1 MKLKKIGASFIAGI
15 LLVVVCASC
24 VTQTRVNFSTDVD
37 GAEVFVDGEKIGTT
51 PVQKK
56 LSNVVWENPDILI
69 KKEGYKDLYTDLKKK
84 IKGVNLVSG
93 LILFWPALFWVYG
106 PKKNQSYILVPSA
119 NSVQG
124 SVNE

>member
-56 LSNVVWENPDILI
+56 LSNVVLENPDILI
-69 KKEGYKDLYTDLKKK
+69 KKEGYKDLYTDLKKE

>member
-15 LLVVVCASC
+15 LLVVVCTSC

-69 KKEGYKDLYTDLKKK
+69 KKEGYKDLYTDLKKE

-93 LILFWPALFWVYG
+93 LFLFWPALFWVYG
-106 PKKNQSYILVPSA
+106 PKKNQNYILVPSA

>member
-37 GAEVFVDGEKIGTT
+37 GAEVFVDREKIGTT

-69 KKEGYKDLYTDLKKK
+69 KKEGYKDLYTDLKKE

>member
-69 KKEGYKDLYTDLKKK
+69 KKEGYKDLYTDLKKE
-84 IKGVNLVSG
+84 IKVVNLVSG

>member
-69 KKEGYKDLYTDLKKK
+69 RKEGYKDLYTDLKKE

-93 LILFWPALFWVYG
+93 LFLFWPALFCVYG

>member
-15 LLVVVCASC
+15 LLVVVCSSC

-69 KKEGYKDLYTDLKKK
+69 KKEGYKDLYTDLKKE

-93 LILFWPALFWVYG
+93 LILFWP
-106 PKKNQSYILVPSA
+106 
-119 NSVQG
+119 
-124 SVNE
+124 

>member
-69 KKEGYKDLYTDLKKK
+69 KKEGYKPQLPQKYVLLGAKIRTPDLSDSDVHFPTK
-84 IKGVNLVSG
+84 I
-93 LILFWPALFWVYG
+93 A
-106 PKKNQSYILVPSA
+106 
-119 NSVQG
+119 
-124 SVNE
+124 

>member
-1 MKLKKIGASFIAGI
+1 MKLKKIEASFIAGI
-15 LLVVVCASC
+15 LLMIFCASC

-37 GAEVFVDGEKIGTT
+37 GAEVYVDGEKIGTT

-56 LSNVVWENPDILI
+56 LSNAIWNNPDILI
-69 KKEGYKDLYTDLKKK
+69 KKEGYKDLYTDLNKEL
-84 IKGVNLVSG
+84 KGVNLVSG
-93 LILFWPALFWVYG
+93 LLLWWSSLFWVYG
-106 PKKNQSYILVPSA
+106 PKKNQTYMLVPSA

>member
-1 MKLKKIGASFIAGI
+1 MNLKKIGASVTAGI
-15 LLVVVCASC
+15 LLVIFCASC

-37 GAEVFVDGEKIGTT
+37 GAEVYVDGEKIGTT

-56 LSNVVWENPDILI
+56 LSNAIWNNPDILI
-69 KKEGYKDLYTDLKKK
+69 RKEGYKDLYTDLNKE

-93 LILFWPALFWVYG
+93 LLLWLPSLFWVYG
-106 PKKNQSYILVPSA
+106 PKKNQSYMLVPSA

>member
-1 MKLKKIGASFIAGI
+1 MKLKKNGASFIAGI

-69 KKEGYKDLYTDLKKK
+69 RKEGYKDLYTDLKKE

-93 LILFWPALFWVYG
+93 LFLFWPALFWVYG

>member
-56 LSNVVWENPDILI
+56 TQQCGLGKSRYFD
-69 KKEGYKDLYTDLKKK
+69 KKRRLQRF
-84 IKGVNLVSG
+84 VH
-93 LILFWPALFWVYG
+93 
-106 PKKNQSYILVPSA
+106 
-119 NSVQG
+119 
-124 SVNE
+124 